1 MQQECSTHRGMLWND
16 AMVKFS
22 HGVWKPL
29 GSYSPPSA
37 ADPWTSF
44 LKCSSTVVACV
55 EVVQR
60 LLKFSAGLFIRAW
73 CVWKYG
79 MEVIC
84 LVALRFTVCRP
95 SNSDRTV
102 DAFLTT
108 FTFTSSSIYAAQWIG
123 HAWFRAFP
131 ALWLVCLIAG
141 TQNGSTQMPTWSI
154 KPPLASGFVL

>member
-1 MQQECSTHRGMLWND
+1 MHQECSTHRGMLWND

-60 LLKFSAGLFIRAW
+60 LLKFRILVCWSVYKSLM
-73 CVWKYG
+73 C
-79 MEVIC
+79 MEVWYGSHLPGCFAFYSLSPFKFWSHSWRLFNYVYVYKLKYLRCSVNWSRMVSSFPSFVAC
-84 LVALRFTVCRP
+84 LFDSR
-95 SNSDRTV
+95 NSKWQHPN
-102 DAFLTT
+102 AN
-108 FTFTSSSIYAAQWIG
+108 
-123 HAWFRAFP
+123 
-131 ALWLVCLIAG
+131 LVY
-141 TQNGSTQMPTWSI
+141 
-154 KPPLASGFVL
+154 